1 MGAEQ
6 RAEPERGAKSR
17 AHLVCVPVQL
27 RSGCGAVQIEV
38 RLRCGAAGLRFPAIS
53 SAEREVEG
61 SRERP
66 REGSAQLWEREGGGG
81 NGGSGAALGQCR
93 WAKLGAASPRLHV
106 RVKRF
111 GRSLS
116 LSDSFGIIA
125 VGRGPTPRAVLFA
138 LPRSHGLDALYG
150 KGGAGCWGSGGLSAR
165 HCLPYIC
172 NQLLPS
178 QS

>member
-1 MGAEQ
+1 MGARGGGQ
-6 RAEPERGAKSR
+6 RRAGARGK
-17 AHLVCVPVQL
+17 
-27 RSGCGAVQIEV
+27 
-38 RLRCGAAGLRFPAIS
+38 RLAGPR
-53 SAEREVEG
+53 REVQCAAVG
-61 SRERP
+61 K
-66 REGSAQLWEREGGGG
+66 GGGGG
-81 NGGSGAALGQCR
+81 NGGSGAALGPCR

>member
-66 REGSAQLWEREGGGG
+66 REGSAQRCGGGELG
-81 NGGSGAALGQCR
+81 VVRGVAESRSRPAQCPAPLQTALGCCFP
-93 WAKLGAASPRLHV
+93 AAPCSP
-106 RVKRF
+106 
-111 GRSLS
+111 
-116 LSDSFGIIA
+116 
-125 VGRGPTPRAVLFA
+125 VLFLGPA
-138 LPRSHGLDALYG
+138 C
-150 KGGAGCWGSGGLSAR
+150 KLSWVK
-165 HCLPYIC
+165 
-172 NQLLPS
+172 
-178 QS
+178 